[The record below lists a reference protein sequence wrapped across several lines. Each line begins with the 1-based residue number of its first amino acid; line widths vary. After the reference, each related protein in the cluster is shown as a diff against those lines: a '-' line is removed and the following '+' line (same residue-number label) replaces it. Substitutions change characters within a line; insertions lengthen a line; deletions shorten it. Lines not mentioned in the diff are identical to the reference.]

1 MAVMEKMSS
10 RELGLVLARQLTGV
24 EDLHYGLWDDDL
36 PLLFANLGIAQ
47 QRYTDMLLDL
57 IGRQTAG
64 IRTPRILD
72 VGCGTGSMLQQL
84 LARGFRA
91 DAVSPSATLNRLV
104 RERLHALGDRETTL
118 LETAFETIPA
128 EWLRNQYDLVLF
140 SESFQY
146 IPLTAVFERLPGL
159 LAAGGQ
165 VLVCD
170 FFKTAAHGQGGPG
183 DRSFGGGH
191 DLGEFYRRVE
201 ASAFAIELDVDL
213 TSRVS
218 PNIALLDEWLGS
230 RLVPSAEILNNW
242 LLEKY
247 PLRTRL
253 LKWLLRRQLSRINYK
268 YLSGNRNQAVFEK
281 YKSYR
286 LLLMRLP
293 GMPG

>member
-1 MAVMEKMSS
+1 MSEKMRS
-10 RELGLVLARQLTGV
+10 RELGLVLARQMRGV
-24 EDLHYGLWDDDL
+24 EDLHYGLWDADL
-36 PLLFANLGIAQ
+36 TLILSNLGVAQ

-64 IRTPRILD
+64 MHAPRILD

-84 LARGFRA
+84 YTRGFRV
-91 DAVSPSATLNRLV
+91 DAVNPSAALNRLV
-104 RERLHALGDRETTL
+104 RERLRELGDRDTTL
-118 LETAFETIPA
+118 LETTFEAIPV

-146 IPLTAVFERLPGL
+146 IPLAAVFERLPGL
-159 LAAGGQ
+159 LAADGQ
-165 VLVCD
+165 VLICD

-183 DRSFGGGH
+183 DLSFGGGH
-191 DLGEFYRRVE
+191 ALEEFYRRVE
-201 ASAFAIELDVDL
+201 ASEFGVELDVDL

-218 PNIALLDEWLGS
+218 PNIALLDEWLGK
-230 RLVPSAEILNNW
+230 RLVPSVEILNNW
-242 LLEKY
+242 LLGEY

-253 LKWLLRRQLSRINYK
+253 LKLLLRRQLARLDYK
-268 YLSGNRNQAVFEK
+268 YLSGNRSQAVFEK

-286 LLLMRLP
+286 LLLLQLP